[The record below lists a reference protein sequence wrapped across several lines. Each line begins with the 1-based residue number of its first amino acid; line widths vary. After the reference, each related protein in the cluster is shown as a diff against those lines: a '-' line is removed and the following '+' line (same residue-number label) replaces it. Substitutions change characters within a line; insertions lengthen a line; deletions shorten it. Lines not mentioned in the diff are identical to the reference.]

1 MATLILTTV
10 GTALAGPIGGAFGSL
25 VGQSIDQG
33 LFGSG
38 KRRAPHL
45 GDLSVQTSSYGSSIP
60 RIYGRMRV
68 AGTVVW
74 ATDLKEEEVIEG
86 GGKSGPEQLSYSYSV
101 NLAVALSSRPIRSVS
116 RIWADGKLIRGA
128 AGDLKVKTK
137 FRLMPGSQDQAIDP
151 LIASIEGVEGT
162 PAYRGLA
169 LAIFENLDLA
179 EFGNRI
185 PMLTFEVEAD
195 EPPVALADMLRDA
208 SGGLIEV
215 LDETPVVGYA
225 AYGSSIGDS
234 LGPLITVNGL
244 LLADRDGRLTTVVEG
259 SPTIITETDL
269 GCDAGGGLRPRLERR
284 RAPASSMPDSMA
296 ISYYDPERDYQ
307 ASQVLAGSAG
317 GTGADRIEL
326 PAVMSASIA
335 KQLAEACLARRWQAG
350 DSLKLWLPPSRL
362 ELIPGDAFQIEGDA
376 RAWIVRSASIDGMVV
391 ELDAVA
397 APSTIQAL
405 PADPGRPVAEPDEI
419 IGRSQL
425 ALFELPAEGGAPDEA
440 PTSWIAATS
449 AGKWK
454 SIPIELSLAAS
465 PLAGIVL
472 GRRAIIGKAE
482 TVLDARCPMII
493 DEASRVIV
501 RLVNAAQILLNA
513 DQDAMMAGANL
524 ALLGDELIQFGRA
537 EQLDPGLFRL
547 SHLLRGRRGTEWAAA
562 GHAVEDVFCLMNAAT
577 IRSVDLPGSSVGAEL
592 RAIAHGVG
600 DAAPLPVAT
609 RLVSGE
615 AMRPPSPCH
624 VKAIRAGSNLSLSWV
639 RRSFRG
645 WTWSDGVGDV
655 PDSYPEH
662 YRVTL
667 QGPAGQTIVDTANRS
682 ILFDPS
688 QVPGSAGESID
699 MAVATIGA
707 AAVSHS
713 ATQTIML

>member
-1 MATLILTTV
+1 MGWFSRKTAEPIKPFVPVWLQGEGGEAGRFPRGYQAQLNEVYRSNPV
-10 GTALAGPIGGAFGSL
+10 GL
-25 VGQSIDQG
+25 
-33 LFGSG
+33 
-38 KRRAPHL
+38 RAVRL
-45 GDLSVQTSSYGSSIP
+45 
-60 RIYGRMRV
+60 V
-68 AGTVVW
+68 AGLIGTLPLFITKGD
-74 ATDLKEEEVIEG
+74 ARAIDLVRTNCLLERAAAALLLHGNAYVR
-86 GGKSGPEQLSYSYSV
+86 
-101 NLAVALSSRPIRSVS
+101 LAVDGHDRPAELHLMRPEKITIVCGP
-116 RIWADGKLIRGA
+116 DGW
-128 AGDLKVKTK
+128 
-137 FRLMPGSQDQAIDP
+137 PS
-151 LIASIEGVEGT
+151 
-162 PAYRGLA
+162 AYLYR
-169 LAIFENLDLA
+169 
-179 EFGNRI
+179 
-185 PMLTFEVEAD
+185 
-195 EPPVALADMLRDA
+195 
-208 SGGLIEV
+208 
-215 LDETPVVGYA
+215 
-225 AYGSSIGDS
+225 
-234 LGPLITVNGL
+234 
-244 LLADRDGRLTTVVEG
+244 
-259 SPTIITETDL
+259 
-269 GCDAGGGLRPRLERR
+269 AGGEATRVPKEDALGRQTVAHLKALNP
-284 RAPASSMPDSMA
+284 SDDH
-296 ISYYDPERDYQ
+296 YDPERDYQ
-307 ASQVLAGSAG
+307 AGQVLAGSAG

-465 PLAGIVL
+465 PLAGMVL

-624 VKAIRAGSNLSLSWV
+624 LKAIRVGSNLSLSWV

-667 QGPAGQTIVDTANRS
+667 QGPAGQTIVDTASRS

-688 QVPGSAGESID
+688 QVPGSAGQPID